1 MSVVSDARDEA
12 VADLKKLEPGSDAKL
27 KQAQVIKILSEA
39 DNLDRRLDFEIDKE
53 ETRKLEKSNELVY
66 SEIETQ
72 LRKIDLGIK
81 LLDVILNPGAS
92 LIRTFAN
99 NKVRIKRD
107 VMGYQYEETGVIG
120 SHTFN
125 NAQKDKYD

>member
-1 MSVVSDARDEA
+1 MSVVSEARDEA
-12 VADLKKLEPGSDAKL
+12 VADLRKLEPGSDAML
-27 KQAQVIKILSEA
+27 KHAQVVKILTEA
-39 DNLDRRLDFEIDKE
+39 DNLDRRLEFEVEKE
-53 ETRKLEKSNELVY
+53 ETRKMEKSNEY
-66 SEIETQ
+66 ISNEYDRQ
-72 LRKIDLGIK
+72 LRWVELGIRA
-81 LLDVILNPGAS
+81 LDVILNPSAS

>member
-1 MSVVSDARDEA
+1 MSVVSEARDEA
-12 VADLKKLEPGSDAKL
+12 VADLRKLEPGSDAML
-27 KQAQVIKILSEA
+27 KHAQTIKILTEA
-39 DNLDRRLDFEIDKE
+39 DNLDRRLEFEVEKE
-53 ETRKLEKSNELVY
+53 ETRKVEKSNEY
-66 SEIETQ
+66 ISNEYDRQ
-72 LRKIDLGIK
+72 LRWVELGIRA
-81 LLDVILNPGAS
+81 LDVILNPSAS